1 MERRREQWFGR
12 YRVVVTPFV
21 SGAAQTPVVLGSATT
36 TGAVDG
42 LVNGT
47 AYTFT
52 VAATNANGTGPASAA
67 TPAITIGAPL
77 APTAVSGAPGN
88 GQVTLSWTAPADN
101 GSAISSYVA
110 TPFVNAVAQT
120 PVVLG
125 SPATTG
131 VVTGLTNRTAYTF
144 TVAATNANGTGPAS
158 TATTAITVGAPLA
171 PTAVSGAPGNGQV
184 TLSWTAPANNGSAI
198 NAYVIT
204 TSWGGY
210 TRPAKIFL
218 GGAVAATV
226 TGLTNGYDY
235 TFTVAAANANGIGPA
250 SAATTAIT
258 VGAPLAP
265 TAVSAVAGN
274 GQVTLSWTAPA
285 DNGSAI
291 NAYVVTPSVSGVA
304 QTPVVLGSTT
314 TTVAVDGLVNGTAY
328 TFTVAATNA
337 NGTGPASAATTAV
350 TVGAPLAPTAVS
362 AVAGNG
368 QVTLSWTAPA
378 DNGSAISAYVVT
390 PFVKA
395 VAQTPVVLSSTAT
408 TGVVPGLVNGTAYT
422 LTVAATNANGTGP
435 ASAATTAI
443 TVGAPLA
450 PTAVSA
456 VAGNGQA
463 SLTWTAPTNNGSTI
477 NSYVITPFVGTTK
490 LPAKIFL
497 AGTTQTFTGLT
508 NGTTYT
514 FTVTAANAN
523 GTGPASTPTAAITV
537 GVPLAPTAVSVVAGD
552 GQASLTWTAPASNGS
567 AISAYV
573 ITPFVSG
580 VAQPPVVLGS
590 PATTGVVPG
599 LVNGTAYT
607 FTVAATNANG
617 TGPASTP
624 TGAVTVGAPLAPT
637 GVSVV
642 AGNGQA
648 SLTWTAPTSNGSAI
662 SAYVVTPFVK
672 AVAQAPVVLSSPAT
686 TGVVPGL
693 VNGTAYTFTVAAT
706 NANGTSPASTPT
718 TAITVGAPLAPT
730 AVSAVPGNGQVT
742 LSWTAPANNGSTINS
757 YVITPFVGS
766 TKLAAK
772 IFLAGTT
779 QTFTGLTNGT
789 TYTFTIAAANANGI
803 GPASAATAAITVGVP
818 LAPTA
823 VSVLAGNGQASLTWT
838 APTNN
843 GSTISSYVIT
853 PSVSGVAQPP
863 VVLSSTTTTGVVTG
877 LTNGTVYTF
886 TVAAANANGTGPAS
900 AATAVVTVGVPLA
913 PIAVSGAPGNGQVTL
928 SWTAPADNGSAISS
942 YVVTPFVKAVAQPP
956 VMLSSSAT
964 TGVVPGLVNGTAYTF
979 TVAATNANGTGPAS
993 PATGAV
999 TIGVPL
1005 APTAVSVVAGNG
1017 QVTLSWTAP
1026 ANNGSTINSY
1036 VITPLVGTTKL
1047 AAKIFLAGTTQTFT
1061 GLTNGTTYTFTVA
1074 AANANGIGVVSQ
1086 PTAAVTAGVPLA
1098 PTGVSVVAGDGQAIL
1113 TWTAPASNGST
1124 ISSYVITPFVSG
1136 VAQTPVVL
1144 GSTTTTG
1151 VVVGGLVNG
1160 TAYTFTVAATN
1171 ANGTGPAS
1179 AATAAVTVGAPLAP
1193 TAVSGSPGNGQVT
1206 LSWTAPADNGSAISS
1221 YVITPFVSGVA
1232 QPPVVLGSTTTTG
1245 VVVDG
1250 LVNGTA
1256 YTFTVAATNANG
1268 TGPASAATA
1277 AITVGAP
1284 LAPTAV
1290 SGAPGNGQVTLS
1302 WTAPANN
1309 GSTINSYV
1317 ITPFVGTTKLA
1328 AKIFLAGTT
1337 QTFTGLTNGTTYTF
1351 TVAAANANGI
1361 GPASAAT
1368 AAITVGV
1375 PAPPTG
1381 VSAVP
1386 GDGQA
1391 SLTWTA
1397 PTNNGST
1404 ISAYVITPFVSGVA
1418 QPPVVLS
1425 SPATTGVVTGLTNG
1439 TAYAFTVAATNAN
1452 GTGPAS
1458 AATAAITI
1466 GAPLA
1471 PTAVSGAPG
1480 NGQVTLS
1487 WTAPADNGSG
1497 ISSYVI
1503 TPFVKAVAQPPVVL
1517 SSTATTGVVPG
1528 LVNGT
1533 AYTFTV
1539 AATNANGTGPA
1550 SAATA
1555 AITVGA
1561 PLAPTAV
1568 SGAPGNGQVT
1578 LSWTAPANNGST
1590 INSYVITPFVGT
1602 TKLAAKI
1609 FLAGTTQ
1616 TFTGLTNGTTYTF
1629 TIAAANANGI
1639 GPASA
1644 ATAAITVGGAGRRPS
1659 EPHVDRTHE
1668 QWFDDQRVRDHTV
1681 RVGGAAA
1688 SGVVVAGNDRRRH
1701 RTDQWHCLRVHGR
1714 SNERERNR
1722 SGIDPDRGGDD
1733 RSRLIKQPAIGRV
1746 LADLDLGSQR
1756 PTSVC

>member
-1644 ATAAITVGGAGRRPS
+1644 AGTGDNGAECGR
-1659 EPHVDRTHE
+1659 H
-1668 QWFDDQRVRDHTV
+1668 
-1681 RVGGAAA
+1681 
-1688 SGVVVAGNDRRRH
+1688 RRRACRRCRATAKRASRGPH
-1701 RTDQWHCLRVHGR
+1701 PRTMVRR
-1714 SNERERNR
+1714 SAR
-1722 SGIDPDRGGDD
+1722 
-1733 RSRLIKQPAIGRV
+1733 
-1746 LADLDLGSQR
+1746 
-1756 PTSVC
+1756 T